1 MNTLANIAAIAR
13 REYSVRVGT
22 RSFLIGTAL
31 LVVAVA
37 VIAFLP
43 VIVRYIDT
51 TDAQKVAVNIGAADI
66 ATDPVS
72 TLTSLLNPAPSSTE
86 AAQKATPDFIV
97 TAVPD
102 LAAAR
107 RAVGTG
113 EYVAVLGIT
122 RAPAGDLQFTL
133 FTNDN
138 ATGKT
143 AQLVRQGSNAL
154 AIADRLAR
162 LGVAPTDQARL
173 FAPAA
178 FAVNWPDPAKT
189 EPTTD
194 TMTMVGQDMLA
205 FGMTVLIFMM
215 IVMYGTWIAMS
226 VVEEKSSRVME
237 VVLNAV
243 TPFQLLTGKV
253 FGVGAVAFTQYGAI
267 VAAGALAL
275 LLQGP
280 VASVVLGETAAAAP
294 LQQGLT
300 PELLLLFG
308 VYGVLGFLMYAVLYA
323 AAGSLISRQED
334 VNAIVMPLTM
344 VSTCGYLI
352 GIYAATGML
361 DAGAGW
367 MKVLAQIPFL
377 SPFMMLGRVTTGI
390 ASPWEVVL
398 SVALLVVTIGASLWL
413 AARVYAAGVLL
424 YGQRPGVRAV
434 LRLARNGM

>member
-1 MNTLANIAAIAR
+1 MSTLDNIGAIAR
-13 REYSVRVGT
+13 REYTVRVRT

-51 TDAQKVAVNIGAADI
+51 NDSQKVAVHVGTTAV
-66 ATDPVS
+66 ATHPVS
-72 TLTSLLNPAPSSTE
+72 TLTSLLNPATSANGSPNTAS
-86 AAQKATPDFIV
+86 PDFIV
-97 TAVPD
+97 SLVPD
-102 LAAAR
+102 LDAAR
-107 RAVGTG
+107 RAVGNG
-113 EYVAVLGIT
+113 EYMAVLGIT
-122 RAPAGDLQFTL
+122 RASDGDLAFTL
-133 FTNDN
+133 FTNDI
-138 ATGKT
+138 ATGRT
-143 AQLVRQGSNAL
+143 AQVVRQASNAL

-162 LGVAPTDQARL
+162 VGVAPTDQARL

-178 FAVNWPDPAKT
+178 FGVRWPDPART
-189 EPTTD
+189 EPTSD

-253 FGVGAVAFTQYGAI
+253 FGVGAVAITQYGAI
-267 VAAGALAL
+267 IAAGGLAL

-280 VASVVLGETAAAAP
+280 VASVFLGETATATP
-294 LQQGLT
+294 RQQGLT

-308 VYGVLGFLMYAVLYA
+308 MYGVLGFLMYAVLYA

-367 MKVLAQIPFL
+367 MRVLAQVPFL

-390 ASPWEVVL
+390 AAPGEVVL
-398 SVALLVVTIGASLWL
+398 SVALLVVSIGGALWL

-434 LRLARNGM
+434 LRLVRNGM